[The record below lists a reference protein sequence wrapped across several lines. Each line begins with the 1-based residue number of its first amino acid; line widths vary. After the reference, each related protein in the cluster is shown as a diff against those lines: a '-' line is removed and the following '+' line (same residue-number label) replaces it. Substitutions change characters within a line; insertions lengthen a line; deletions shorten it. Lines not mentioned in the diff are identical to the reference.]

1 MLNYLDL
8 TDLKTKSITY
18 EKGSEIITKG
28 TSITI
33 TENMSINEITLIS
46 KEAVKNILEDLNP
59 NKIYNFVFD
68 IMPEELSEEVFETV
82 INILVA
88 EFFKGIRIN
97 QGRQR
102 ERRLDVPDELKQNV
116 YCNMSLLKNA
126 INYNTLIDKFQLEIV
141 NRELVYIM
149 VGNK

>member
-8 TDLKTKSITY
+8 TDLKTKAITD
-18 EKGSEIITKG
+18 EKGNEIITKV

-46 KEAVKNILEDLNP
+46 KEAVKSILEDLNP

-68 IMPEELSEEVFETV
+68 IVPEELSEEVFETV

-88 EFFKGIRIN
+88 EFFKGIRIS

-102 ERRLDVPDELKQNV
+102 ERRLDVPNELKQNV

-141 NRELVYIM
+141 NQELIYIM

>member
-8 TDLKTKSITY
+8 ADLETKLITDR
-18 EKGSEIITKG
+18 SEIITKG
-28 TSITI
+28 TSIRI
-33 TENMSINEITLIS
+33 TEDMGINEITLIS

-59 NKIYNFVFD
+59 NKIYNFLFD

-126 INYNTLIDKFQLEIV
+126 INYDTLIDKFQLEIV
-141 NRELVYIM
+141 NQELVYIM
-149 VGNK
+149 VGR

>member
-46 KEAVKNILEDLNP
+46 KEAVKSILEDLNP

-82 INILVA
+82 VNILVA

>member
-8 TDLKTKSITY
+8 TDLKTKSITDR
-18 EKGSEIITKG
+18 SEIITKG

-46 KEAVKNILEDLNP
+46 KEAVKSILEDLNP
-59 NKIYNFVFD
+59 NEIYNFVFD
-68 IMPEELSEEVFETV
+68 IMPEEVSEEVFETV
-82 INILVA
+82 VNILVA

-141 NRELVYIM
+141 NQELVYIM

>member
-8 TDLKTKSITY
+8 ADLETKLITDR
-18 EKGSEIITKG
+18 SEIITKG
-28 TSITI
+28 TSIRI
-33 TENMSINEITLIS
+33 TEDMGINEITLIS

-59 NKIYNFVFD
+59 NKIYNFLFD

-141 NRELVYIM
+141 NQELVYIM
-149 VGNK
+149 VGR

>member
-8 TDLKTKSITY
+8 TDLKIKSIT
-18 EKGSEIITKG
+18 KGNEIVAKG
-28 TSITI
+28 VNIEI
-33 TENMSINEITLIS
+33 NEDMSINEMTLVS
-46 KEAVKNILEDLNP
+46 KEAVKSILKNLDP
-59 NKIYNFVFD
+59 NKIYNFIFD
-68 IMPEELSEEVFETV
+68 VIPEELSEEVFETAV
-82 INILVA
+82 NVLVA

-116 YCNMSLLKNA
+116 HCNMSLLKNA

-141 NRELVYIM
+141 NQELVYIM

>member
-126 INYNTLIDKFQLEIV
+126 INYNTLINKFQLEIV